1 MSTALGS
8 IQLVTEIEAAIVYR
22 LSGAQV
28 TRRIEQGFLVYA
40 GTTLAGV
47 HLYRAS
53 SR

>member
-1 MSTALGS
+1 VSGVLGS

-22 LSGAQV
+22 ISGTQV
-28 TRRIEQGFLVYA
+28 QQRIAQGFLEYA

-47 HLYRAS
+47 HLYRTT